1 MKTLVK
7 ALVGGVI
14 VQVSI
19 FLLLLI
25 GVLIDVDR
33 LLPNVARTLVVA
45 IQVTAPGVL
54 YLVPEGEPHNYH
66 YLRLATGV
74 LIDTILYS
82 IIMYV
87 FLLLWRVARRTSYE
101 SP

>member
-1 MKTLVK
+1 MKTLLK
-7 ALVGGVI
+7 ALVGGLI
-14 VQVSI
+14 VQISI
-19 FLLLLI
+19 FLLLVI

-33 LLPNVARTLVVA
+33 LSPDVARTLVVA
-45 IQVTAPGVL
+45 IQLTAPGVL

-66 YLRLATGV
+66 YSRLATGV

-82 IIMYV
+82 IIVYV
-87 FLLLWRVARRTSYE
+87 FLVVWRVARRTSSE